1 MIVEYFQKVVGEF
14 GMNGL
19 KHPLFYHAPIA
30 IRFEIGGEEPVYLE
44 TGATNP
50 TYISGALT
58 RALAIYEA
66 LPEKPHL
73 LRIDGY
79 RDEETIEELTK
90 TICRHTGLP
99 TPHETRTEIVEE
111 EAGQYERLELYW
123 NLSQIAFEPEILLRE
138 IIRSDIGGWSG
149 FASNV
154 FFLADGPVLYH
165 LYDDRGLDVLGG
177 TRETL
182 LPLYERFSDWILE
195 YDRAQIDAVFAGVS
209 E

>member
-1 MIVEYFQKVVGEF
+1 MIAEYFQKVVGEF

-30 IRFEIGGEEPVYLE
+30 IRFEIGGIEPVYLE

-50 TYISGALT
+50 VYISGALT
-58 RALAIYEA
+58 RALSIYET
-66 LPEKPHL
+66 LPEKPHI

-79 RDEETIEELTK
+79 LDGETKEELTK

-99 TPHETRTEIVEE
+99 EPHETRTEIVEE
-111 EAGQYERLELYW
+111 EAESLERLELYW
-123 NLSQIAFEPEILLRE
+123 NLSQMDFVPETLLRE
-138 IIRSDIGGWSG
+138 IIRSDIGGWNG
-149 FASNV
+149 LASNV

-182 LPLYERFSDWILE
+182 LPLYMRFSDWILD
-195 YDRAQIDAVFAGVS
+195 YDRAQIDAVFA
-209 E
+209 EKPE